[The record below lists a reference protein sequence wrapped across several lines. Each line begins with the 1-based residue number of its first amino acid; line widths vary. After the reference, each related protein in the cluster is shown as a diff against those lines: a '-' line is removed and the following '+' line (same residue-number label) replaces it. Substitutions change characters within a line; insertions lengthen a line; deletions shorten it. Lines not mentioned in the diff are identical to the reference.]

1 MVSRLLG
8 SVEDDSR
15 GETYASNM
23 KLRLLK
29 GKRKKEK
36 CNKRGEQSPGRGIE
50 LPYWIRLNCS
60 HRTGVELTP
69 GLPRLARLTSGTVI
83 D

>member
-15 GETYASNM
+15 GETYASKM

-36 CNKRGEQSPGRGIE
+36 YIKKENNLRDGES
-50 LPYWIRLNCS
+50 NC
-60 HRTGVELTP
+60 HI
-69 GLPRLARLTSGTVI
+69 GL